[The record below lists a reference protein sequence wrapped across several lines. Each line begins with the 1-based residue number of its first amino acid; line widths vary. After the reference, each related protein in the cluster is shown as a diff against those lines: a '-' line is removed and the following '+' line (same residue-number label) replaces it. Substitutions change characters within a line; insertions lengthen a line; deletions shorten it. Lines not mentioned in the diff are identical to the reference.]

1 MTHSDAEVY
10 TETGKKELWI
20 RPAPR
25 SHPGKKINADVK
37 TCKNFAPGGWCN
49 KKHQR
54 CPLLNLLFINQ

>member
-1 MTHSDAEVY
+1 MIPSDAEVY
-10 TETGKKELWI
+10 TETGKRELWV
-20 RPAPR
+20 RPARR

-37 TCKNFAPGGWCN
+37 ICKHLAPGGWCS